1 MKRSAPLRLCNRL
14 LLSVLVTLALV
25 SCGGGKKTATK
36 PRDPNAVAKSFLT
49 AAATGKFGPAL
60 KRRFAPFAGG
70 YSTIVSERITDQF
83 GLIAIKHGRAADA
96 IVMHLSGALWTVD
109 FKSPIIVEPLGPK
122 PGSRTQV
129 VQVAAELRRLK
140 GKAEAAVIYLDG
152 TPLESKLARTGS
164 HATLFAN
171 LLTPLA
177 PGLHNAAVFATD
189 GLTATARAWTF
200 ISVK

>member
-1 MKRSAPLRLCNRL
+1 VRSGGFKA
-14 LLSVLVTLALV
+14 LVTLCYLLASVALLA
-25 SCGGGKKTATK
+25 SCGGGKKAPAK
-36 PRDPNAVAKSFLT
+36 PRDPNAVAKSLLT
-49 AAATGKFGPAL
+49 AAAAGKFGPVL

-96 IVMHLSGALWTVD
+96 IVLHLRGALWTVD
-109 FKSPIIVEPLGPK
+109 FKSPITVEPLGPR

-171 LLTPLA
+171 LLTPLV

-189 GLTATARAWTF
+189 GLRATARAWTF
-200 ISVK
+200 TAVK

>member
-1 MKRSAPLRLCNRL
+1 VSSGASKA
-14 LLSVLVTLALV
+14 LVTLCYLLASVALL
-25 SCGGGKKTATK
+25 SGCGGGKKAAAK
-36 PRDPNAVAKSFLT
+36 PRDPNAVARSFFT
-49 AAATGKFGPAL
+49 AAASGKFGPTL

-96 IVMHLSGALWTVD
+96 VVMHRHGALWTVD
-109 FKSPIIVEPLGPK
+109 FKSPIVVEPLGPK
-122 PGSRTQV
+122 PGSRTLV
-129 VQVAAELRRLK
+129 VQVAAELRQLRGK
-140 GKAEAAVIYLDG
+140 GDTAVIYVDG
-152 TPLESKLARTGS
+152 AAFDSRLTRIGS

-171 LLTPLA
+171 LLSPLA

-200 ISVK
+200 TAVK